1 MITVGV
7 DAHKRMHVALA
18 LDDAGQELGHW
29 RGLNSAAG
37 WQSLARWAGELG
49 CPRQW
54 AIEGAWNY
62 GRGLAQHLVAGG
74 ETVFEVNARWT
85 ALGRRSARKPG
96 KTDKLDARAV
106 ALLARQEAQTLPR
119 VLKEDTSAILA
130 LLTTEREGAI
140 GEATRVGN
148 QIHALL
154 LQLDPEYHGRLANI
168 RSRSGLE
175 ALESYTASDGSLIQQ
190 ERAAAV
196 RRLAVR
202 LRLVLSQAEELAG
215 RIEAYARTR
224 FSPLTRLCGVN
235 LLTAGMLAG
244 ILGPGCRFST
254 DAEMAAYAGA
264 APLEASSA
272 GVTRHRLNLGGNR
285 RLNAILYRIALTQ
298 AHYSPAARAY
308 LQRRMSE
315 GKTRREAVRALKRY
329 IIRAVWRLWQDCQ
342 AEPIES
348 ATEHA
353 A

>member
-18 LDDAGQELGHW
+18 LDEAGLELGQW
-29 RGLNSAAG
+29 RGINSAAG
-37 WQSLARWAGELG
+37 WHSLARWAEELG
-49 CPRQW
+49 PTRQW

-62 GRGLAQHLVAGG
+62 GRGLAQHLVARG

-106 ALLARQEAQTLPR
+106 ALLARQEAETLPR

-130 LLTTEREGAI
+130 LLTTEREAAI

-168 RSRSGLE
+168 RSRSGL
-175 ALESYTASDGSLIQQ
+175 ATLESYATSDGSLIQQ

-202 LRLVLSQAEELAG
+202 LRLLLSQAEELAE

-244 ILGPGCRFST
+244 ILGPGSRFST

-272 GVTRHRLNLGGNR
+272 GVTRHRLNRGGNR
-285 RLNAILYRIALTQ
+285 RLNAILFRIVLTQ
-298 AHYSPAARAY
+298 AHYSPAAKAY

-329 IIRAVWRLWQDCQ
+329 IIRAIWRLWQDCQ
-342 AEPIES
+342 AMPAES
-348 ATEHA
+348 AAEHA